1 MEGLGLAKR
10 FLLFCTGLTILEPR
24 PNYSGMIG
32 NGPMLTWSYLSQFVT
47 YLTDFADLELFII
60 LFLTMRS
67 ILKNFKI
74 DFYDILTFKL
84 LFI

>member
-1 MEGLGLAKR
+1 MSYVEGLGLAKR

-47 YLTDFADLELFII
+47 YLTDFADLELFHDSPSDHEIHI
-60 LFLTMRS
+60 EKF
-67 ILKNFKI
+67 
-74 DFYDILTFKL
+74 
-84 LFI
+84 